1 MLPKG
6 GCKITDQILVNMDY
20 NEYLCH
26 GNFRML
32 IWLLKFLVHWSPKDL
47 MLTLNETSPSILESA
62 FFVVFFFQIW
72 HCIKWEVNMWCHN
85 DQRRFWIEK
94 NIKKQFISLA
104 ILKFTGWKENETD
117 TIHFLLLRLPRSLVR
132 CLFMMF
138 SSKGGYFI
146 VSLYVPPPI
155 IL

>member
-6 GCKITDQILVNMDY
+6 GCKITDQILLKMDY

-62 FFVVFFFQIW
+62 FFVVFFQIW

-94 NIKKQFISLA
+94 KILRSNLYLWLYWNLLDEKKMKLIQFTFYFSGYLGHLWDA
-104 ILKFTGWKENETD
+104 CSWCFPLKED
-117 TIHFLLLRLPRSLVR
+117 TS
-132 CLFMMF
+132 
-138 SSKGGYFI
+138 
-146 VSLYVPPPI
+146 
-155 IL
+155 